1 MAFSIR
7 HDRIVAIDALSD
19 QTRLAQLDL
28 AILDDQQH
36 WTPDDPAPASLTGQT
51 AVMNL
56 FSELIID
63 LHGTDAG
70 SHALTAIGVAAIALN
85 LPVVI
90 SAEAVIVAPKHW
102 RTLIRATA

>member
-1 MAFSIR
+1 
-7 HDRIVAIDALSD
+7 
-19 QTRLAQLDL
+19 
-28 AILDDQQH
+28 
-36 WTPDDPAPASLTGQT
+36 LTGQT

-90 SAEAVIVAPKHW
+90 SAEAVIVAPKH
-102 RTLIRATA
+102 